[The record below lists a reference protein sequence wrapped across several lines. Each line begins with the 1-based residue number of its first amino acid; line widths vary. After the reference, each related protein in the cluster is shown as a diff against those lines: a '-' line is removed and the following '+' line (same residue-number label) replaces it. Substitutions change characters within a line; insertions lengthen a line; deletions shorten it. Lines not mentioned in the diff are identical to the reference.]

1 MTLGEQQLSSFIR
14 IDIVWKPDLN
24 PHPGPG
30 KKRAP
35 KKRSCWKNWTSRTEN
50 VAICY
55 KSYERLWWNDS
66 FSYKKQGCV
75 KTRLHSNKVC
85 IVYHKFLFWIRRSL
99 YENKTCQFVA
109 FINMEHF
116 HMFTDF
122 YAASFS
128 IKISFCETNNVFY
141 LKN

>member
-1 MTLGEQQLSSFIR
+1 MFLESMLLCWRKLLFQVS
-14 IDIVWKPDLN
+14 IVIMVRLN
-24 PHPGPG
+24 S
-30 KKRAP
+30 
-35 KKRSCWKNWTSRTEN
+35 SCWKNWTSRTEN

-109 FINMEHF
+109 FINMERF